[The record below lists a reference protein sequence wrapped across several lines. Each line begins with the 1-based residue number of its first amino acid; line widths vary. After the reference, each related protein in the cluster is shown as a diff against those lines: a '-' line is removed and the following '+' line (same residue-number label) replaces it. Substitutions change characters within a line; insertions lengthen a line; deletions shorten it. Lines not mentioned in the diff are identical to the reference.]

1 MQLYRSN
8 GPDRVGVVGVVS
20 FLLTVYL
27 VIPCHLP
34 GLRGRIMI
42 IILAGITDY

>member
-8 GPDRVGVVGVVS
+8 VPDRVVGVVVS